1 MSDSG
6 GFSLMLYGF
15 SKEALIYWVYVSL
28 VGLNLFMNLCVILE
42 KNAISKLN
50 SNCCMRL
57 ISVSNWVFE
66 SGGFRLFVTLNW
78 LGLCKSSGFETVSDC
93 AYSDQEYTS
102 LVFGQ

>member
-1 MSDSG
+1 
-6 GFSLMLYGF
+6 
-15 SKEALIYWVYVSL
+15 
-28 VGLNLFMNLCVILE
+28 
-42 KNAISKLN
+42 
-50 SNCCMRL
+50 MRL